1 MSFLRHGEI
10 YPDAVCLTGTGEL
23 PTTPRTH
30 RNEFPAGYSL
40 AGCSPAEP
48 ASASPTALIL
58 QPFIP
63 FVDTISANGHLSLI
77 SVSQL
82 RGAVHFVPCSL
93 ARTQGCDFSTGAIS
107 LRPRFPEV
115 SGENTSSLME
125 RIEDCKKQ

>member
-1 MSFLRHGEI
+1 MSFLRHAEI
-10 YPDAVCLTGTGEL
+10 YPDALCLTGTGEL
-23 PTTPRTH
+23 PTTPQTH
-30 RNEFPAGYSL
+30 RNEFPVGYSL

-82 RGAVHFVPCSL
+82 GGAVHLSDADFPGAVLLIRPPSL
-93 ARTQGCDFSTGAIS
+93 PTPAS
-107 LRPRFPEV
+107 LP
-115 SGENTSSLME
+115 
-125 RIEDCKKQ
+125 

>member
-82 RGAVHFVPCSL
+82 RGAVQSG
-93 ARTQGCDFSTGAIS
+93 RTFEGKGD
-107 LRPRFPEV
+107 RR
-115 SGENTSSLME
+115 N
-125 RIEDCKKQ
+125 